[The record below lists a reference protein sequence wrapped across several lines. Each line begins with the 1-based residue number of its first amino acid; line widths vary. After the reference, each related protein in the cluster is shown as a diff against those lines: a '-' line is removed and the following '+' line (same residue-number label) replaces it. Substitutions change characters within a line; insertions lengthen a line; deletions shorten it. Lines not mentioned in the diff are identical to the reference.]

1 MASPPIPPLQ
11 DHLANRPFSLYPPIL
26 NIRHNEWIFR
36 KATWSEIL
44 VVNRSSGREIRIA
57 RCYVGEVS
65 RIEEPVLIVGLCR
78 ELEYRDGMVV
88 PAERRVIAMPVAV
101 GEPGARRPR
110 PVQPIVPAPI
120 VGIRLERRNHR
131 PLKLL
136 VIALAALLA
145 LALAGIA

>member
-57 RCYVGEVS
+57 RRYVGEVS
-65 RIEEPVLIVGLCR
+65 R
-78 ELEYRDGMVV
+78 
-88 PAERRVIAMPVAV
+88 
-101 GEPGARRPR
+101 
-110 PVQPIVPAPI
+110 I
-120 VGIRLERRNHR
+120 VGIRLERRNRR

-145 LALAGIA
+145 LALAGIALKG